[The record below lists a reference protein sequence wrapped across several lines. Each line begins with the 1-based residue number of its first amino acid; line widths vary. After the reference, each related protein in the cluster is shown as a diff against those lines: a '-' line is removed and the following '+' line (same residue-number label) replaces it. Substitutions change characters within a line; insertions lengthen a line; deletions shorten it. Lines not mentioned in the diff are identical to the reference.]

1 MGNGVMDFMLNECE
15 RRLLNKPQQNIQWLM
30 TLKINLN
37 AGSSFHCL
45 SMTWGVPA
53 DFLRDTAVTL
63 REEIN
68 LIPAH
73 PKQ

>member
-1 MGNGVMDFMLNECE
+1 MNFILNECDM
-15 RRLLNKPQQNIQWLM
+15 RLVNKQWQNIPWL
-30 TLKINLN
+30 TALKININ

-45 SMTWGVPA
+45 SMTWGVLA
-53 DFLRDTAVTL
+53 DFLRDTAITL

-68 LIPAH
+68 LTPVH